1 VSIIINLVFFIFFGY
16 MVSTLKIIHTYYLLL
31 YYYRYYLFFIM
42 FFLKKIIR
50 LKKKH
55 IHLSVYFL
63 KLYNLYLMVKF
74 FFIKTKKIMFFNLS
88 KKTLNLFKK
97 NKKNPELFFLNK
109 FKKNKS
115 IYKKKKK
122 IKKKKNFLS
131 FSNFSLLKKL
141 KYHRYFNYIIKKES
155 QHSKNDIRGKY
166 SSSVNYLW
174 CVNFISA
181 KYLLLI
187 QIKNIFKK
195 KGYFRLQKNINNI
208 KKKTNNNSI
217 VIYDNSINWFQ
228 KWKILNTILN
238 NTLIPNT
245 NIYLFYK
252 NTILS
257 IYLNNKPNLIK
268 NIKKELIPFNL
279 NLNQIEI
286 PSRFFNKKKNTHS
299 IWK

>member
-1 VSIIINLVFFIFFGY
+1 

-42 FFLKKIIR
+42 FLLKNIIK
-50 LKKKH
+50 LKKKY
-55 IHLSVYFL
+55 IHLGVYFL

-74 FFIKTKKIMFFNLS
+74 FFIKTKKIMFFHFSKIKINL
-88 KKTLNLFKK
+88 LKK
-97 NKKNPELFFLNK
+97 NKLSAGLFFFNK

-122 IKKKKNFLS
+122 IKKKKNFFSLS
-131 FSNFSLLKKL
+131 NSLLLKKL
-141 KYHRYFNYIIKKES
+141 KYNRYFNYIIKKES

-166 SSSVNYLW
+166 SSSINYLW
-174 CVNFISA
+174 CVNFVSA

-187 QIKNIFKK
+187 QIKNVFKK

-208 KKKTNNNSI
+208 KKKTNNNSVI
-217 VIYDNSINWFQ
+217 IYDNSINWFQ

-257 IYLNNKPNLIK
+257 IYLNNKPNLLK
-268 NIKKELIPFNL
+268 DIKKELVSFNL
-279 NLNQIEI
+279 NLNLIET
-286 PSRFFNKKKNTHS
+286 PNRFINKKKNTHS